1 MNSVKTIGL
10 MIGLT
15 ALLVLIGGY
24 LGGRHGM
31 IVALAFATIM
41 NLFSYWFSDKIV
53 LAMYRAQE
61 VDEATAPTLF
71 RVVRGLAEKAGMPM
85 PRVYIIPQAQ
95 PNAFATGRDPKHAAV
110 AATQGLLQLMDEQEL
125 EGVIAHEL
133 SHVRNRD
140 ILIGTIA
147 ATLAGAVMILARM
160 AQFAAIFGGGG
171 RDRDEERGGG
181 LGLIFVAIF
190 GAIAAALIQL
200 AISRVAGIP
209 GRRLGGQAFRRSA
222 RAGAGAIG
230 PGAGHSARTHG
241 GQSRHFSH
249 VHREPLRRRGI
260 GAPVQHSPAHRR
272 SHRPSG
278 ADGGRYLSPA
288 CVVVPAGS

>member
-200 AISRVAGIP
+200 AISRSREYQADASGA
-209 GRRLGGQAFRRSA
+209 RLSGDPHGLA
-222 RAGAGAIG
+222 RAL
-230 PGAGHSARTHG
+230 SALERATQRVPMEANPATSHMFIVNPFGGGGLVRLFSTHPPIED
-241 GQSRHFSH
+241 RIA
-249 VHREPLRRRGI
+249 RLERM
-260 GAPVQHSPAHRR
+260 A
-272 SHRPSG
+272 
-278 ADGGRYLSPA
+278 ADT
-288 CVVVPAGS
+288 